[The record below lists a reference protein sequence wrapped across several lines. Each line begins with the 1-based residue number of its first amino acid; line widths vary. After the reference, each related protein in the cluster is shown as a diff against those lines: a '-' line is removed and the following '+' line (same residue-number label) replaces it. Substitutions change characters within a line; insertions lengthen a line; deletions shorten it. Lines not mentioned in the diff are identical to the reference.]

1 MTLGRALALAAVLAV
16 GACSGAGGQAGEL
29 PPATS
34 ANTPPP
40 ASPPAPDDPALAELY
55 AQQPDWQVCGERL
68 LCTQIQAPL
77 DWDNPSGPSV
87 PIALTKRSADGEP
100 LGTLL
105 LNFGG
110 PGVAGGELVQ
120 AHADAIGTD
129 RLRENYDL
137 VGFDPRGTGGSDPLA
152 CLDDAQT
159 DASLAFTPSVDADVD
174 PVQALTEI
182 SAQAQTFIDGCAA
195 NSGLLMAHLGATSVI
210 RDMDLIRAALGQERL
225 DYLGYSYGT
234 FLGAL
239 YADEFP
245 ERVGRF
251 VLDGA
256 IDPEIS
262 HTELVIGQAVGM
274 EQALRAYARACL
286 DGGVG
291 RCPLTG
297 SEDEAMTQIADLL
310 EATESAPLPT
320 GTSRDLTTSL
330 AITGVIAP
338 LYSESSWPKLT
349 NALRSAF
356 DGDGSA
362 LLTLADAYLDRGRD
376 GRYTSN
382 VSEVFTAVKCL
393 DYPATDVHQMVLD
406 AAEIERAAPYLGSF
420 MTYEDVVCARWPVP
434 ASRRPAP
441 VRAAGAPP
449 ILVIGTTG
457 DPATPY
463 AWAQALASQLES
475 GHLLTYQGQGHT
487 AYRRGS
493 ECVDTVVDDFL
504 VEGMV
509 VEDGATCQ

>member
-1 MTLGRALALAAVLAV
+1 VALAML
-16 GACSGAGGQAGEL
+16 GACSATEGPSGDM
-29 PPATS
+29 PPATAAS
-34 ANTPPP
+34 TPSP
-40 ASPPAPDDPALAELY
+40 ASPSTTDDPALTQFY
-55 AQQPDWQVCGERL
+55 AQQLDWRECGERL
-68 LCTQIQAPL
+68 ECAELQAPL
-77 DWDNPSGPSV
+77 DWSSPTGPTV
-87 PIALTKRSADGEP
+87 TIALTKRVADAEP
-100 LGTLL
+100 LGALL

-110 PGVAGGELVQ
+110 PGVAGADLVS
-120 AHADAIGTD
+120 HHGDAIGTD
-129 RLRENYDL
+129 RLREHFDL
-137 VGFDPRGTGGSDPLA
+137 IGFDPRGTGRSDPLA

-159 DASLAFTPSVDADVD
+159 DASLAFTPSVPADVD
-174 PVQALTEI
+174 PKQALTEI
-182 SAQAQTFIDGCAA
+182 SAQAQAFIDGCAD

-210 RDMDLIRAALGQERL
+210 RDMDLIRAALGQDRL
-225 DYLGYSYGT
+225 DYLGFSYGT

-245 ERVGRF
+245 DRVGRF

-256 IDPEIS
+256 LDPALS
-262 HTELVIGQAVGM
+262 HTDVVIGQAAGM

-286 DGGVG
+286 NGDVG
-291 RCPLTG
+291 DCPLNG

-310 EATESAPLPT
+310 QATESAPLPT
-320 GTSRDLTTSL
+320 GTSRELTTSL

-338 LYSESSWPKLT
+338 LYSEASWPRLT
-349 NALRSAF
+349 NALRLAL

-362 LLTLADAYLDRGRD
+362 LLSLADAYLDRGRD

-382 VSEVFTAVKCL
+382 ISEVFTAVKCL
-393 DYPATDVHQMVLD
+393 DYPATDVRRMVLD
-406 AAEIERAAPYLGSF
+406 ASEIERAAPYLGTF

-441 VRAAGAPP
+441 VRAAGSPP

-463 AWAQALASQLES
+463 AWAQSMADQLES
-475 GHLLTYQGQGHT
+475 GHLLTFEGEGHT
-487 AYRRGS
+487 AYGRGS
-493 ECVDTVVDDFL
+493 ECVDAVVDDFL